1 MTVILF
7 NQEGICRTR
16 RHVMESSIPPL
27 SSHHTMTSLTLAKDF
42 TPEDEAQLREAL
54 KRCSPSTFEAACQF
68 RKTGNLEHIP
78 VIIFGVIE
86 RFVESKFR
94 PRLKESDAD
103 LRLVEDLGI
112 DSLTMM
118 EIVMLT
124 EDVLQITIDN
134 DELRALRSV
143 GDVRQ
148 FMECKLTGAP
158 CGSEV
163 SRLAS

>member
-1 MTVILF
+1 M
-7 NQEGICRTR
+7 
-16 RHVMESSIPPL
+16 
-27 SSHHTMTSLTLAKDF
+27 TLAGNF

-78 VIIFGVIE
+78 VIIFGIIE

-94 PRLKESDAD
+94 PKLKESATD
-103 LRLVEDLGI
+103 LRLAEDLGI

-124 EDVLQITIDN
+124 EDALQITIDN
-134 DELRALRSV
+134 DELRTLRSV

-148 FMECKLTGAP
+148 FMECKLTGARF
-158 CGSEV
+158 GAEG

>member
-1 MTVILF
+1 
-7 NQEGICRTR
+7 
-16 RHVMESSIPPL
+16 
-27 SSHHTMTSLTLAKDF
+27 
-42 TPEDEAQLREAL
+42 
-54 KRCSPSTFEAACQF
+54 
-68 RKTGNLEHIP
+68 
-78 VIIFGVIE
+78 
-86 RFVESKFR
+86 
-94 PRLKESDAD
+94 
-103 LRLVEDLGI
+103 
-112 DSLTMM
+112 
-118 EIVMLT
+118 MLT